1 MTGAAPD
8 ATGVF
13 DDPSLGGFNRVIG
26 MVMDEMSGDVVR
38 AHLLVHKD
46 LLQPYGIV
54 HGGVYASVAESA
66 ASIGGALWH
75 MARVEGGRSVGVSN
89 STSFLRPAHEGTT
102 LGILATP
109 VHRGRTLQLWRV
121 EITDEQDRLI
131 AHSEVR
137 LANLAPER
145 EV

>member
-8 ATGVF
+8 VF
-13 DDPSLGGFNRVIG
+13 DDPSLGGFNSVLG
-26 MVMDEMSGDVVR
+26 MVMDEMSGDLVR
-38 AHLLVHKD
+38 AHVVVHKA

-54 HGGVYASVAESA
+54 HGGVYASLAESA

-89 STSFLRPAHEGTT
+89 STNFLRPAHEGTT
-102 LGILATP
+102 LSIVATP
-109 VHRGRTLQLWRV
+109 LHRGRTLQLWKV
-121 EITDEQDRLI
+121 EMTDEKDRLI

-137 LANLAPER
+137 LANLAPDR
-145 EV
+145 QV